1 METITNTRFE
11 LLMTLEELRTT
22 KFSDSDHAE
31 VMTLISNGTYTT
43 CEQITS
49 HPVR

>member
-1 METITNTRFE
+1 MEAITNHKLE
-11 LLMTLEELRTT
+11 LLKTLEELRTT
-22 KFSDSDHAE
+22 KFSDVEHAE